1 MILKEP
7 ELFGWL
13 KEFYYPDL
21 TKSESKFATFDCV
34 SDKDK
39 LYIELKTR
47 NTHYD
52 ELLIEQIKYQAIKD
66 AATFLGMKP
75 LYINCTPEGI
85 YAFDLGKI
93 VEPEWQEK
101 WLPAN
106 TEFSSRGNKTKVVG
120 FIHIDQAEKL

>member
-7 ELFGWL
+7 ELFEWL
-13 KEFYYPDL
+13 KEFHYPDL
-21 TKSESKFATFDCV
+21 AKSESKFATFDCI
-34 SDKDK
+34 SYDSK

-66 AATFLGMKP
+66 AASFLEMKP
-75 LYINCTPEGI
+75 VYINCTPAGI
-85 YAFDLGKI
+85 YSFDLSKI
-93 VEPEWQEK
+93 AEPEWQEK
-101 WLPAN
+101 WLPQN

-120 FIHIDQAEKL
+120 FIHINQAEQL